1 MLCFLCH
8 SIEVVQA
15 SGECLRAVLATKTGG
30 QVLGKVE
37 EMCLENDWH
46 LYLEPFKP
54 QRRKKVR
61 GNPKIML
68 NCSVLLCVTLCY
80 CVMLHCCVILF
91 CAILLYAS
99 MSLLLVILLCNSTI
113 LPISFLSR

>member
-1 MLCFLCH
+1 VLCFLCH

-37 EMCLENDWH
+37 EMCLENEWH

-61 GNPKIML
+61 GNAKIML
-68 NCSVLLCVTLCY
+68 NCSVLLCVTVLLRVTLCY
-80 CVMLHCCVILF
+80 SVLCCIALCYSVVL
-91 CAILLYAS
+91 CY
-99 MSLLLVILLCNSTI
+99 SLLCSNVPVTCYVAV
-113 LPISFLSR
+113 

>member
-1 MLCFLCH
+1 M
-8 SIEVVQA
+8 VQA

-37 EMCLENDWH
+37 EMCLENEWH

-61 GNPKIML
+61 DNAKIML

-80 CVMLHCCVILF
+80 
-91 CAILLYAS
+91 AA

-113 LPISFLSR
+113 SLYLLPITLTHTHTLPPPPTHTHT